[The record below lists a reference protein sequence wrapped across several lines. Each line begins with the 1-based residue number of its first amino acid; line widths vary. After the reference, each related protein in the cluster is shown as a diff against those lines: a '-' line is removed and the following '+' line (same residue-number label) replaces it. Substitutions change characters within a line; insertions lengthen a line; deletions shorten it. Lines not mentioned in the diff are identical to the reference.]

1 MKIYAQQRDVVIPL
15 DRCTSSLNT
24 EKRRVY
30 DIMNIFEGFGAVSR
44 KAKNLYTWK
53 GLQQVA
59 FALEGIQERCK
70 TILQTYRSSSSSRH
84 EGQEEVDSTLIQY
97 KFERAKSLGFLCESF
112 ICLFLLWKPV
122 VTLEEAAMK
131 ISKILLNDSKLKTKV
146 RRLYD
151 IANVLCV
158 LKVIKKT
165 LLHTGKPAFQWVG
178 RSGVEEFCTEIENDE
193 VMDQEP
199 SISSKSCS
207 PIIQP
212 QVIIPQ
218 PEVLNHRANIPMLPT
233 PIMPPLDNLISTL
246 PYGLNENSLDLLEG
260 ILKVLRRRL
269 HDSKMNALPS

>member
-59 FALEGIQERCK
+59 IALEGIQERCK
-70 TILQTYRSSSSSRH
+70 TILQTYRASSSTRH

-178 RSGVEEFCTEIENDE
+178 KSGVEEFCTEIENDE

-207 PIIQP
+207 PIMQP

-218 PEVLNHRANIPMLPT
+218 PDVLNHRVNIPILPT
-233 PIMPPLDNLISTL
+233 PMMPPLDNLISTL